1 MVSIYITIYKQYERL
16 DKGNNSEKKN
26 KMLNVLLE
34 VFWASL
40 RKKKSDIIGSLIAS
54 SQRVYGL
61 KYTSIQRLRMM

>member
-1 MVSIYITIYKQYERL
+1 MVSIYITIYKQYGRL

-40 RKKKSDIIGSLIAS
+40 RKKKKRILLAH
-54 SQRVYGL
+54 
-61 KYTSIQRLRMM
+61 